1 MSGKP
6 PFLRINQ
13 RVYLHLDYNYNCC
26 HFYWPVIGK
35 KSKLVA
41 KSGSAKYQ
49 WQIMQ
54 SLGLNDEEIKPFAD
68 AVYWL
73 NFFPPLAKRDLM
85 KLGLHVS
92 LLLQ

>member
-1 MSGKP
+1 MQTVKNDLMAY
-6 PFLRINQ
+6 FKIL
-13 RVYLHLDYNYNCC
+13 L
-26 HFYWPVIGK
+26 GK

-54 SLGLNDEEIKPFAD
+54 SLGLKDEEIRPFAD
-68 AVYWL
+68 AEYWL
-73 NFFPPLAKRDLM
+73 KFFPPLAKRDLM

-92 LLLQ
+92 SFFF

>member
-1 MSGKP
+1 M
-6 PFLRINQ
+6 FLQ
-13 RVYLHLDYNYNCC
+13 RYIKKTQLFNFSPDL
-26 HFYWPVIGK
+26 GK

-54 SLGLNDEEIKPFAD
+54 SLGLSDEEKKPFAE
-68 AVYWL
+68 AEYWL
-73 NFFPPLAKRDLM
+73 KFFPPLAKRDLM

-92 LLLQ
+92 KIMSLQF